1 MVRRERAIHNKHN
14 SGEIL
19 MLSRR
24 RLGCA
29 LALWAS
35 LWTSGFATTVKPM
48 NIVDLIDRSA
58 TIVAGRVEKVSD
70 GFTAG
75 GLPYTEVTV
84 RVLDRFRGAAGD
96 TYTFRQFGLS
106 APRTLPNGKVYLG
119 RPEGWPTWKAGEV
132 SIVFLYPKAR
142 VTGFQTTV
150 GLGYGKLGMG
160 NGVAVNA
167 FDNVGLFSTA
177 NVDRSKLSADE
188 RKMFDAKNG
197 PVNADTLRSF
207 LRRTVGAASAG
218 SSTDAH

>member
-1 MVRRERAIHNKHN
+1 MH
-14 SGEIL
+14 
-19 MLSRR
+19 SRR

-29 LALWAS
+29 LALCAS
-35 LWTSGFATTVKPM
+35 LFAAPQSFATTVKPM
-48 NIVDLIDRSA
+48 NITDLVDRSA
-58 TIVAGRVEKVSD
+58 TIVAGRVEKVTD
-70 GFTAG
+70 GFDAK

-132 SIVFLYPKAR
+132 NIVFLYPKAR

-160 NGVAVNA
+160 NGVAVNS

-177 NVDRSKLSADE
+177 TVDRSKLSADE
-188 RKMFDAKNG
+188 RRMFDAKNG
-197 PVNADTLRSF
+197 PVNADTLRGY
-207 LRRTVGAASAG
+207 LRRTVSPASTPE
-218 SSTDAH
+218 STHAH